1 MELCEHLITACLGES
16 CDHIPTPGIEQTAWI
31 FNKKDIKDFHWDPD
45 RPNTSTQIELK
56 DDAIGY
62 QIYNVGQAFSGTQSE
77 ATVDDYGTSWTD
89 TFVFAAPKGIAN
101 SLQIDEIANGKFVV
115 VIETSY
121 EGEDG
126 DAQYQI
132 LGAKHGLK
140 LSAGTLDPYS
150 DSKGRYSITLT
161 AENEPRSARYL
172 QHVDGDSKIDTLDH
186 LNEIT
191 SCEPEPEPEPEP
203 GE

>member
-31 FNKKDIKDFHWDPD
+31 FNKKDIEDFNWDPD
-45 RPNTSTQIELK
+45 RPNTSTELTLREEDGVPVK
-56 DDAIGY
+56 GY
-62 QIYNVGQAFSGTQSE
+62 QIYNVGQAFNGTQSE

-115 VIETSY
+115 VFETSY

-126 DAQYQI
+126 DAQFQI

-161 AENEPRSARYL
+161 AENEPRSACYL
-172 QHVDGDSKIDTLDH
+172 QHVDGDSKIDTKSY
-186 LNEIT
+186 LNGLT
-191 SCEPEPEPEPEP
+191 SCE
-203 GE
+203 